1 MHKLFTRSLLMIVSL
16 LLLWSIIVYIF
27 QLPSFILPSPL
38 LVFKKLYLTYPL
50 ILYQSVTT
58 IIEAVAGFIFGA
70 IIGILFAIMVA
81 QFKMARLWFLP
92 LLLVSQALP
101 VFVLAPLFVL
111 WLGYGESSK
120 ILTCMFMVF
129 FPVTSAFYD
138 GLRHTPKHYL
148 ELGQI
153 MGASPRRLL
162 WHIKIPS
169 ALPLLASGLRVAAV
183 FSPMGA
189 IIGEWVGASRGL
201 GFLILNANA
210 RMQMDMVF
218 SVLMMIVLFTLIFYF
233 IVDRLLKYFLA
244 SKFAFE
250 ASSSY
255 SSASVGGI
263 E

>member
-1 MHKLFTRSLLMIVSL
+1 MHKLFTRSLVMIVSL
-16 LLLWSIIVYIF
+16 LLLWALIVYIF
-27 QLPSFILPSPL
+27 RLPAFILPSPISVL
-38 LVFKKLYLTYPL
+38 KKLYLAYPI
-50 ILYQSVTT
+50 ILHQSLAT
-58 IIEAVAGFIFGA
+58 IVEAVAGFFLGTIV
-70 IIGILFAIMVA
+70 GILFAILVA
-81 QFKMARLWFLP
+81 QFRMARLWFLP

-120 ILTCMFMVF
+120 ILTCMLMVF

-138 GLRHTPKHYL
+138 GLRHTPKNYL

-162 WHIKIPS
+162 WYIKIPS
-169 ALPLLASGLRVAAV
+169 ALPMLASGLRMAAV

-218 SVLMMIVLFTLIFYF
+218 AILIVIVLFTLLFYF
-233 IVDRLLKYFLA
+233 TIDRVLKYFLA
-244 SKFAFE
+244 SKFAIE
-250 ASSSY
+250 SSGY
-255 SSASVGGI
+255 AANVRGV

>member
-1 MHKLFTRSLLMIVSL
+1 MCKLLNRSLWMIIVL
-16 LLLWSIIVYIF
+16 LLLWSIMIYIF

-38 LVFKKLYLTYPL
+38 SVVKTLYSAYPL
-50 ILYQSVTT
+50 ILYQSMTT
-58 IIEAVAGFIFGA
+58 IFEAVAGFIAGA
-70 IIGILFAIMVA
+70 IIGILFAIMVS

-101 VFVLAPLFVL
+101 VFVLAPLLVL

-120 ILTCMFMVF
+120 ILICTLMVF

-148 ELGQI
+148 ELGQV
-153 MGASPRRLL
+153 MGACKMRLL

-169 ALPLLASGLRVAAV
+169 ALPLLASGLRLAAV

-218 SVLMMIVLFTLIFYF
+218 AVLIVIILFT
-233 IVDRLLKYFLA
+233 
-244 SKFAFE
+244 
-250 ASSSY
+250 
-255 SSASVGGI
+255 
-263 E
+263 

>member
-1 MHKLFTRSLLMIVSL
+1 MHKLLTRSLVMIVSL
-16 LLLWSIIVYIF
+16 LLLWALVVYIF
-27 QLPSFILPSPL
+27 RLPAFILPSPV
-38 LVFKKLYLTYPL
+38 LVLKKLYSAYPI
-50 ILYQSVTT
+50 ILNQSVTT
-58 IIEAVAGFIFGA
+58 IVEAVVGFFLGA
-70 IIGILFAIMVA
+70 VVGILFAILVA
-81 QFKMARLWFLP
+81 QFRVARLWFLP

-120 ILTCMFMVF
+120 ILTCMLMVF

-138 GLRHTPKHYL
+138 GLRQTPKNYL
-148 ELGQI
+148 ELAQT
-153 MGASPRRLL
+153 MGASSRRLL

-169 ALPLLASGLRVAAV
+169 ALPHLASGLRMAAV

-218 SVLMMIVLFTLIFYF
+218 AVLMVIVLFTLLFYF
-233 IVDRLLKYFLA
+233 AVDRVLKYFLA
-244 SKFAFE
+244 SKFAIE
-250 ASSSY
+250 SSEY
-255 SSASVGGI
+255 SIDIRGNA
-263 E
+263 